1 MFINIKNMERED
13 KNNEFLEKDDKREFV
28 RFSVDLQLKFLDPN
42 TNKEKEA
49 QVHDINAKGIGILAN
64 EELAKDTILE
74 MWIEVSSNEQPLYT
88 KGKVIWSKQIEPN
101 KYRVGISLDKV
112 DLIGIARVLRAIYGP
127 DWL

>member
-1 MFINIKNMERED
+1 MDRED

-28 RFSVDLQLKFLDPN
+28 RFSVDLQLKFLDPK

-64 EELAKDTILE
+64 EELAKDTTLE
-74 MWIEVSSNEQPLYT
+74 MWIEVSGNKQPLYT

-101 KYRVGISLDKV
+101 KYRIGISLDKV
-112 DLIGIARVLRAIYGP
+112 DLIGVSRILRAIYGP

>member
-1 MFINIKNMERED
+1 MERED